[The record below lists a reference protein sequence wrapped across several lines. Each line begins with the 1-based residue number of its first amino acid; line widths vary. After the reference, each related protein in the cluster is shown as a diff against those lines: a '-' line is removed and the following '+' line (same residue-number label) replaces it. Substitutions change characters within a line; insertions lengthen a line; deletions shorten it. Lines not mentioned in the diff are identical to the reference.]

1 MPASPCSARACCC
14 AVSMT
19 TRRRSA
25 NCCAPWS
32 NAGSSPTT
40 CITPIS
46 RRAPRIGAPASRRVR
61 NCCARCMAGFPACA
75 SRATCWISPAAT
87 ARRRSV
93 RAISPMSA
101 AATARRATRS
111 KTSTDAAMPIR
122 RRAELVWVPLNDA
135 NFESGTLGASPAAPH
150 LAPVAPCVVVEDR
163 ADAAAVPVAGDEP
176 DPFARDPAEAGRRP
190 SRKARAIDD
199 ETRAVGGRYDLD
211 HVSLG
216 RQSEPVLV
224 VVLAYDTH
232 LVRQNRLAHQQAQ
245 RERHS
250 GPVHLLPPH

>member
-1 MPASPCSARACCC
+1 CY
-14 AVSMT
+14 
-19 TRRRSA
+19 
-25 NCCAPWS
+25 APWS

-61 NCCARCMAGFPACA
+61 NCCARCMAGFPASA
-75 SRATCWISPAAT
+75 SRTTCWISRGGT
-87 ARRRSV
+87 ARRRSA

-111 KTSTDAAMPIR
+111 KTLPDAAMPIR
-122 RRAELVWVPLNDA
+122 RRAELAWVPLNDA
-135 NFESGTLGASPAAPH
+135 NFGIETLAASPAAPH
-150 LAPVAPCVVVEDR
+150 LAPVAPCVIVEDR

-216 RQSEPVLV
+216 RQSEPLV
-224 VVLAYDTH
+224 VALAYDTH

-245 RERHS
+245 CERQS
-250 GPVHLLPPH
+250 GPVHLLPPIERDER